1 MLFNIL
7 TGNKKGLFPAGYKHK
22 KGTLCSGTTATIP
35 ANLQG
40 KVIPLVVK
48 INGGRCWTGYSDD
61 SSYFYVTDGTKTYLY
76 IYTPNG
82 RAHAEHWGDSYVWVP
97 ALYGYDWAAM
107 GKITNIRS
115 QFQWGGGE
123 QTNPTIAIT
132 EWLEKSGGGGISS
145 YFKLFKNP
153 FVKRYFTISSK
164 LRKNQGQGDCHAV

>member
-132 EWLEKSGGGGISS
+132 EWLEKSGGGALKCS
-145 YFKLFKNP
+145 KNP
-153 FVKRYFTISSK
+153 FVKRYFNAFEK
-164 LRKNQGQGDCHAV
+164 CKNTQEQGGCHAV